1 MAQID
6 KKLVVVGALAV
17 AGGVGAALL
26 MKRYAPYTR
35 AMAKLGG
42 KTLDR
47 VQLALEETKEDFEDM
62 MAEARYEMELEQ
74 QRRAATRV
82 AEQQLQDHQVNMTE
96 SASTPPGSATH

>member
-6 KKLVVVGALAV
+6 KKLVVVGALAL

-26 MKRYAPYTR
+26 VRRYSPYTR
-35 AMAKLGG
+35 AIGKLGM

-47 VQLALEETKEDFEDM
+47 IQMALEETKEDFEDV

-74 QRRAATRV
+74 QRREASRV
-82 AEQQLQDHQVNMTE
+82 AERQLHEGNFNVPDPIAEDGVMQH
-96 SASTPPGSATH
+96 